1 MFEGVTG
8 KLGALGA
15 KFPVVNTLMNA
26 IRRRKNRVRVGACGL
41 GAGFGSTGWL
51 VGLPCSMLHA
61 WHLLQPPRHVM
72 PA

>member
-26 IRRRKNRVRVGACGL
+26 IRRRKNRVRACVCIRGPVRCVWAS
-41 GAGFGSTGWL
+41 GRPG
-51 VGLPCSMLHA
+51 V
-61 WHLLQPPRHVM
+61 
-72 PA
+72 